1 MVPPLF
7 LVKARAKG
15 STYTPSEV
23 NRSGG
28 VVKMNTETDQGISTS
43 GSSGGQFHMISDD
56 SSSCSGSSH
65 NSTHRLNK
73 TSVSV
78 YKKSKEVPKL
88 TSSFEKCA

>member
-1 MVPPLF
+1 
-7 LVKARAKG
+7 
-15 STYTPSEV
+15 
-23 NRSGG
+23 
-28 VVKMNTETDQGISTS
+28 
-43 GSSGGQFHMISDD
+43 MISDD